1 MQLSRLSRQVRSPL
15 FNSLIVIGGALLSR
29 ITGLARDVVISAR
42 FGTDADLGAYY
53 AAFRVTDLLY
63 MVIIGGALGS
73 SFIPVFIQ
81 VWQRDG
87 SERAWHLAS
96 AVVTWA
102 LALLALAS
110 ALLWV
115 LAPQLTVWFFDAT
128 ETNIALTARIIRL
141 FLLSPLLLGLGGL
154 AMAALNAQDR
164 FTLPALA
171 PAIYNLGIIGGAI
184 FLVPFLDI
192 WGLAWGVIIG
202 AGLYLLVQIPGLWGM
217 GMRLHLTL
225 GRGMLELKTIAQQMT
240 PRVFGQAAAQ
250 ISLLVTAALTTW
262 LTLGFERL
270 AGLNYAYQLMLL
282 PYGVFSLSLSTV
294 AYPRLA
300 RLIAEN
306 RHAELDA
313 SVRNTLSTILFLT
326 IPATVALVILA
337 VPLVRLL
344 YQRFAF
350 DQTSLL
356 YTVMPLLGYAT
367 ALPAF
372 AAAEI
377 LIRAFY
383 AMQQTWTPV
392 LIGLLQVTLNLG
404 VGTLALLSG
413 GGVVALTLA
422 FSLATNVELLLLLIM
437 LGRRRP
443 GIWGERTLWRS
454 LGATVLAT
462 GGLALL
468 LWVVRRF
475 SLPWL
480 PFLALSGSYAWR
492 QDMLLLLVWVAV
504 VGGVGS
510 LGYLGMAAA
519 LGSREAREVGAR
531 LRTRLRLGRG

>member
-1 MQLSRLSRQVRSPL
+1 VQLSRLSRQVRSPL
-15 FNSLIVIGGALLSR
+15 FNSLIVIGGALVSR
-29 ITGLARDVVISAR
+29 ITGLARDVVISAQ

-81 VWQRDG
+81 VWNRDG
-87 SERAWHLAS
+87 VERAWHLAS

-115 LAPQLTVWFFDAT
+115 LAPQLTVWFFDDT
-128 ETNIALTARIIRL
+128 KTNIALTAQIIRL

-202 AGLYLLVQIPGLWGM
+202 AGCYLLVQLPGLWDM
-217 GMRLHLTL
+217 GMRLHLTF
-225 GRGMLELKTIAQQMT
+225 GRGMAELKTIAQQMT

-262 LTLGFERL
+262 LTFGFARL

-282 PYGVFSLSLSTV
+282 PYGIFSLSLSTV

-443 GIWGERTLWRS
+443 GIWAERTLWRS
-454 LGATVLAT
+454 LGATVMAT
-462 GGLALL
+462 AGLALL
-468 LWVVRRF
+468 LWAIRRL

-492 QDMLLLLVWVAV
+492 EDMLLLLVWLAV

-531 LRTRLRLGRG
+531 LRTRLRLGQG

>member
-29 ITGLARDVVISAR
+29 ITGLARDVVISAQ

-96 AVVTWA
+96 AIVTWA
-102 LALLALAS
+102 LALLVSAS

-115 LAPQLTVWFFDAT
+115 LAPQLTTWFFDAT
-128 ETNIALTARIIRL
+128 ATNIALTARIIRL

-202 AGLYLLVQIPGLWGM
+202 AGLYLLVQLPGLWDM

-225 GRGMLELKTIAQQMT
+225 GRGMVELKTIAQQMT

-313 SVRNTLSTILFLT
+313 SVRNTLSIILFLT
-326 IPATVALVILA
+326 IPATVALMILA

-350 DQTSLL
+350 DQTSLR

-404 VGTLALLSG
+404 IGTLALLSG

-443 GIWGERTLWRS
+443 GIWWERMLWRS
-454 LGATVLAT
+454 LGATVVAT
-462 GGLALL
+462 VGLALL
-468 LWVVRRF
+468 LWAVRRL

-531 LRTRLRLGRG
+531 LYTRLRLGRG

>member
-1 MQLSRLSRQVRSPL
+1 VQLSRLSRQVRSPL
-15 FNSLIVIGGALLSR
+15 FNSLIVIGGALVSR
-29 ITGLARDVVISAR
+29 ITGLARDVVISAQ

-81 VWQRDG
+81 VWNRDG
-87 SERAWHLAS
+87 VERAWHLAS

-115 LAPQLTVWFFDAT
+115 LAPQLTVWFFDDT
-128 ETNIALTARIIRL
+128 KTNIALTAQIIRL

-202 AGLYLLVQIPGLWGM
+202 AGCYLLVQLPGLWDM
-217 GMRLHLTL
+217 GMRLHLTF
-225 GRGMLELKTIAQQMT
+225 GRGMAELKTIAQQMT

-262 LTLGFERL
+262 LTFGFARL

-282 PYGVFSLSLSTV
+282 PYGIFSLSLSTV

-454 LGATVLAT
+454 LGATVMAT
-462 GGLALL
+462 AGLALL
-468 LWVVRRF
+468 LGAIRRL

-492 QDMLLLLVWVAV
+492 EDMLLLLVWLAV

-531 LRTRLRLGRG
+531 LRTRLRLGQG